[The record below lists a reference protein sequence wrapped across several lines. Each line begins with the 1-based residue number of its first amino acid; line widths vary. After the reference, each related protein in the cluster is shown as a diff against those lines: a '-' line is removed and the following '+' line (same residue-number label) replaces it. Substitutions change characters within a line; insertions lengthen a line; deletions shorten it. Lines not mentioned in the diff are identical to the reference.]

1 MHDAVIGNDV
11 ECEPFVLMNESGFGR
26 AKTMSRE
33 DSPPDAPGQPPGKA
47 PKILIGH
54 PFPGGYVCTKASG
67 PFSYTL
73 SPGLQS
79 GVSHDAAGDVS
90 AKTVNAPSIPLWKC
104 RPYPTPTTPL
114 IARLPIP

>member
-1 MHDAVIGNDV
+1 MHAAVIGNDV

-26 AKTMSRE
+26 ATTMSRE
-33 DSPPDAPGQPPGKA
+33 DSPPDAHDQLPENAQKL
-47 PKILIGH
+47 LIVI
-54 PFPGGYVCTKASG
+54 PFPRVYVCTKASD